1 MVYSQKQE
9 KNKAHELSTFQCK
22 STSTAGMQARNI
34 LQFAYGHDY
43 YDCSNMPVPVTYKSG
58 SASINSLM
66 ANMLEIESY
75 PNPAKD
81 WTTFTYKLPET
92 ENSAVIEISDVT
104 GKTVQIIHLTTDQGQ
119 VVWDTRKSKPGI
131 YLYTLKASGTQKTGK
146 IVVTK

>member
-43 YDCSNMPVPVTYKSG
+43 YDCSNMPDPVTYKSG
-58 SASINSLM
+58 GASINSLM

-104 GKTVQIIHLTTDQGQ
+104 GKTVQIIHLTTVQGQ
-119 VVWDTRKSKPGI
+119 VVWDTRNTQPGI
-131 YLYTLKASGTQKTGK
+131 YLFTLKASGTQKTGK

>member
-1 MVYSQKQE
+1 MLTNQE
-9 KNKAHELSTFQCK
+9 ETVLEVITAN

-34 LQFAYGHDY
+34 LQFVYGLDY
-43 YDCSNMPVPVTYKSG
+43 YDCSNMPDPVTYKSG
-58 SASINSLM
+58 NASINTLM
-66 ANMLEIESY
+66 ANMLEIESF

-104 GKTVQIIHLTTDQGQ
+104 GKTVQVIHLTTNQGQ
-119 VVWDTRKSKPGI
+119 VVWDTRNTQPGI